1 MNNNLSESSP
11 PDLYKYLTRCAIEQ
25 IGPSS
30 EDEKKKLTRAG
41 TPQDVRLVQEYAL
54 LVKDYFLHPLD
65 KCRQDQIE
73 EYNLT
78 STHNIRM
85 ALTDPFQLRFLEE
98 FKNCLQENLTVSVSR
113 DNQVLEILNKNIPA
127 RHSVTLTFS
136 IQKKNYSNSIIFQ
149 AIFRQKCDS
158 LPVGNGKINISH
170 MVDYSTPLEASSI
183 NYTVIRLSPDDP
195 LHPIYKKVSSRMIKL
210 KTTANSQKYFT
221 RKVSTE
227 DTLIKNLSCPYLLQD
242 TLNKRGWIGCIIF

>member
-1 MNNNLSESSP
+1 
-11 PDLYKYLTRCAIEQ
+11 
-25 IGPSS
+25 
-30 EDEKKKLTRAG
+30 
-41 TPQDVRLVQEYAL
+41 
-54 LVKDYFLHPLD
+54 
-65 KCRQDQIE
+65 
-73 EYNLT
+73 
-78 STHNIRM
+78 M

-136 IQKKNYSNSIIFQ
+136 IQKKTYSNSIIFQ

-170 MVDYSTPLEASSI
+170 MVDYSTPPEASSI

-227 DTLIKNLSCPYLLQD
+227 DTLIKNLSCHYLLQD
-242 TLNKRGWIGCIIF
+242 TQNKHRGGWLGCIIF